1 MTAPTNTVTTLVT
14 IGQREDLSD
23 KIWRV
28 AAEETPFLS
37 NITKTSAKA
46 RYHEHQIEN
55 LATPVATN
63 AQLEGD
69 DYTAAAGNFTTRV
82 GNYAMISAAAYTVS
96 RTADVVVT
104 AGRANETSRLKSIR
118 MLEVRRDQEMRAIG
132 NYASVNESGATTRKY
147 AGALAWLTTNDSRG
161 AGGADGGFSA
171 GIVAAATNGTQRAFT
186 ESLFKT
192 CMANLFSA
200 RGMGRRNYQA
210 YMGGTHKQQW
220 SAFTGIAAIRADAP
234 TSPQSMAHI
243 VGAADTMQTDFGFV
257 TAIPHPYALTRDCFI
272 CDPDYWAYASLDGMG
287 QEELG
292 RTGDARKWLI
302 TTEGTIESRN
312 ERASAVVADLT

>member
-28 AAEETPFLS
+28 AAEETPLLS
-37 NITKTSAKA
+37 NISKGDASA
-46 RYHEHQIEN
+46 RFTEWQTEV

-69 DYTAAAGNFTTRV
+69 DYTAAAGNFTTRL
-82 GNYAMISAAAYTVS
+82 GNYCMISAAAYTVS
-96 RTADVVVT
+96 RTADKVRT
-104 AGRANETSRLKSIR
+104 AGRANETNRLKGIR

-161 AGGADGGFSA
+161 AGGSDGGFSA
-171 GIVAAATNGTQRAFT
+171 GIVAAATNGTQRSFT

-200 RGMGRRNYQA
+200 RGMGRNNYQA
-210 YMGGTHKQQW
+210 YMGGTHKQQF
-220 SAFTGIAAIRADAP
+220 SAFTGIAAIRVDAP
-234 TSPQSMAHI
+234 ASRGMAHI

-257 TAIPHPYALTRDCFI
+257 TAIPHPYGLTRDCFI
-272 CDPDYWAYASLDGMG
+272 CDPEYWEYASLDGMSN
-287 QEELG
+287 EELG
-292 RTGDARKWLI
+292 KTGDARKWLI
-302 TTEGTIESRN
+302 TTEGSIVSKN